1 MFTGNKLDLLPF
13 VLLFTCPNVS
23 ALTSIPFPTY
33 SGKPVS
39 KESLLC
45 KIVTADELISSL
57 KIENRELRKKL
68 KKHMPIC
75 LQCFIF
81 VLLLSCLRAVRP
93 FNFIFV
99 MPTSS
104 VKTVR
109 NCVLFDSD
117 FASVWLL
124 SVFVLCLVCSFLQ
137 FDQVFDLVWLWF
149 MPKFYLPVS
158 LPGWL

>member
-13 VLLFTCPNVS
+13 VLLFTCPSVS

-93 FNFIFV
+93 FI
-99 MPTSS
+99 
-104 VKTVR
+104 
-109 NCVLFDSD
+109 
-117 FASVWLL
+117 
-124 SVFVLCLVCSFLQ
+124 LCNA
-137 FDQVFDLVWLWF
+137 
-149 MPKFYLPVS
+149 YL
-158 LPGWL
+158 